1 MKSLIT
7 LVLLVSTIG
16 CGVPR
21 TAPTLHSGDRF
32 PSVLGESLEKKEVRL
47 PEDFSGR
54 VTVLLVAYKQEAQFD
69 VDRWILGMLQ
79 LNTPAKIVEV
89 PTIAGMM
96 PRVVQGFINDGMR
109 SGIPAEDWNS
119 VVTVFGDAG
128 KIVSVLG
135 NEHPKRC
142 YAVVLDKQGKI
153 LKVFDRGYSAAL
165 VTELDSVVRQ
175 QL

>member
-1 MKSLIT
+1 MKSLIALT
-7 LVLLVSTIG
+7 VLIFVIG
-16 CGVPR
+16 CGVPH

-32 PSVLGESLEKKEVRL
+32 PSVVGESLQKKEVRL

-69 VDRWILGMLQ
+69 VDRWILGMMQ

-96 PRVVQGFINDGMR
+96 PRVVQGFINEGMR
-109 SGIPAEDWNS
+109 SGIPAEDWSS

-128 KIVSVLG
+128 KLISVLG

-142 YAVVLDKQGKI
+142 YAVVLNKQGSI
-153 LKVFDRGYSAAL
+153 LKVFNRGYSAAL
-165 VTELDSVVRQ
+165 VTELDALVRQ
-175 QL
+175 LQ